1 MRQLPDGRYHWERG
15 QTQPLCYECEAVC
28 DLYRYK
34 HNGESLYFCSPQCA
48 DKWAAD
54 HNAEADHIQL
64 TITDREPYN
73 GAAYG
78 YSPYDLMDFECRSCY
93 EQGGAGGYPDHDN
106 YDCCDD
112 AEDYGEEL

>member
-1 MRQLPDGRYHWERG
+1 MEQLPDGRWRWKTRG
-15 QTQPLCYECEAVC
+15 LRPLCFTCMADG

-48 DKWAAD
+48 DKWAAE
-54 HNAEADHIQL
+54 HNAEADHVQL
-64 TITDREPYN
+64 TITDGEPYN
-73 GAAYG
+73 GAARG

-93 EQGGAGGYPDHDN
+93 EQGGAGGYPDPDD

-112 AEDYGEEL
+112 AEDYGE

>member
-1 MRQLPDGRYHWERG
+1 MFQRRLRHLRNI
-15 QTQPLCYECEAVC
+15 AARNIVN
-28 DLYRYK
+28 RYK

-93 EQGGAGGYPDHDN
+93 EQGGAGGYPDPED

-112 AEDYGEEL
+112 AEDYGEEEMDDED